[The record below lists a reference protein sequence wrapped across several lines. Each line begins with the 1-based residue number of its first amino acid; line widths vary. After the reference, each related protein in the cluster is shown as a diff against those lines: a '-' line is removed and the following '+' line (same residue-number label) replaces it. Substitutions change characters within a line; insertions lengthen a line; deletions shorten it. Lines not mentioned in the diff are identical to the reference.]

1 MVVLPTRSFFV
12 CFSTALFLTSP
23 RLGIECAYL
32 IGQCH
37 DGEYH
42 AWNLVK
48 LEGNY
53 YHTDVTWD
61 DSSKTDKNP
70 GGGKGEIFYQYFC
83 ITTEEIKRSRNI
95 DMENLIPVCKAVK
108 CNYYHRSGLY
118 FTEYNLNKIT
128 AAVAPQLRRG
138 EKRFSIK
145 FKTKALYDIAK
156 KKLHQDGGI
165 WSIYKACG
173 ISSTGSCMYSDD
185 CLNILTFCIK

>member
-1 MVVLPTRSFFV
+1 M
-12 CFSTALFLTSP
+12 
-23 RLGIECAYL
+23 

-108 CNYYHRSGLY
+108 CNYYHRRGLY